1 MVAVVFDAKHNMLP
15 SLIILCTIALGKLS
29 VSAYGQ
35 SLPVQMRLQDEP
47 IDIAESVQRISSMR
61 HQPWKKKVDANDNED
76 LDNETDISAAV
87 TKARGATFF
96 RKQADRQA
104 DFVSAVDYLQPG
116 QSASDF
122 MNGKIDAEPAIA
134 AALATGKSVQLPC
147 GYYLLNEPLPTLTQF
162 GQALSGVSQSC
173 TTIAVNFSSGD
184 VIKYTGSYQA
194 IHDLEFYVT
203 KQMTLGAVIHAYK
216 SGVSQLYNLNVQGGV
231 YNGIVVDGA
240 NGTHITHVVLQPP
253 FLPGVIALN
262 PQLGPAY
269 AGNSGITVT
278 GDKVTGVLSVDTFIN
293 DVNISQYKFGL
304 YVDYASGI
312 YSGSGLDIVGSL
324 HALIFTPGNGETV
337 NGVQFTNVLGD
348 TSYSDNWYFT
358 GSGLINEIMC
368 VNCWAS
374 SSITGAGLK
383 ADNLNVGSG
392 QITFNSS
399 TFLNNFAQGLN
410 LNGMANW
417 NLTNDVFEMNSRQ
430 GRSKAPDIGIYKNA
444 GDFIRIQNS
453 FIGKGGRIAA
463 LGAPSNAT
471 YAVDAIDY
479 HLSGHLILSGNQAS
493 SHTVRMFNLPSNKGN
508 VIVVD
513 NQGN

>member
-1 MVAVVFDAKHNMLP
+1 MKKILLALTALSIP
-15 SLIILCTIALGKLS
+15 SIAG
-29 VSAYGQ
+29 AQ
-35 SLPVQMRLQDEP
+35 SIP
-47 IDIAESVQRISSMR
+47 
-61 HQPWKKKVDANDNED
+61 PWKSYQQTGDPSDIVPSAGTPGSVAQWMGKKVDVSSGTLTSPTITGGIITGSDA
-76 LDNETDISAAV
+76 SAAS
-87 TKARGATFF
+87 TLTTGGTFP
-96 RKQADRQA
+96 RTIASRQS

-253 FLPGVIALN
+253 FLPGVIAPN
-262 PQLGPAY
+262 PQSGAAY
-269 AGNSGITVT
+269 AGNSAITIT
-278 GDKVTGVLSVDTFIN
+278 GDTNTSELSVDTFIN

-348 TSYSDNWYFT
+348 TSYGDNWYFT
-358 GSGLINEIMC
+358 GSGLINEVLC
-368 VNCWAS
+368 TNCWAS
-374 SSITGAGLK
+374 SSISGSGLES
-383 ADNLNVGSG
+383 DNTNALSG
-392 QITFNSS
+392 QISFTGSS
-399 TFLNNFAQGLN
+399 FLNNYAQGIN
-410 LNGMANW
+410 LNGMRNW
-417 NLTNDVFEMNSRQ
+417 NFTNDVIEMNSRKE
-430 GRSKAPDIGIYKNA
+430 SAYAPDIGIYSGTGNYV
-444 GDFIRIQNS
+444 RIQNS
-453 FIGKGGRIAA
+453 FIGSGGRILAI
-463 LGAPSNAT
+463 GASPYST
-471 YAVDAIDY
+471 YAVDAGAYNVDNFLMI
-479 HLSGHLILSGNQAS
+479 SGNQTSGHVNGSMKLPATTAN
-493 SHTVRMFNLPSNKGN
+493 TVSVN
-508 VIVVD
+508 